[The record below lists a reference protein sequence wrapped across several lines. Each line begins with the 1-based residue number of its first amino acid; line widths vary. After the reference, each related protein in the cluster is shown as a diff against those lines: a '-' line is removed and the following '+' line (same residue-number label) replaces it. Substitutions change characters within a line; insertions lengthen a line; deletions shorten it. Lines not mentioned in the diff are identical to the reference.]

1 MSDRPD
7 LLHMPTKGDRVAGKV
22 ALVTGAGSMA
32 EGIGNG
38 RASAILLARHGA
50 KVALVDR
57 DGAAAAATAA
67 MIERDGGTCLV
78 FEGDVTDPASC
89 ETAVARAVEA
99 WGRLDILVN
108 IVGLSKVLGTAET
121 VDLAEWDLGMRVNV
135 TSIVLM
141 TRFAAPVMRR
151 SGGGS
156 IINIGSITGLHG
168 GHPNL
173 LYPTA
178 KGAIINLTRTL
189 AGQLGG
195 DGIRVNCIAPGFV
208 YTPTVF
214 ARGLPDGVREQRR
227 DAGVLKTEGT
237 GWDTG
242 YAVLY
247 LASDEARWVT
257 GIVLPVDAG
266 ASAISSHFSFS
277 ATRLDWRD
285 GKDTRK

>member
-1 MSDRPD
+1 MRQGQDPV
-7 LLHMPTKGDRVAGKV
+7 HAPTKGDRIAGKV
-22 ALVTGAGSMA
+22 AIVTGGGSVA

-38 RASAILLARHGA
+38 RAAAILLARHGA
-50 KVALVDR
+50 KVMVMDR
-57 DGAAAAATAA
+57 VGSAASDTAA

-78 FEGDVTDPASC
+78 AEGDVTDQAAC
-89 ETAVARAVEA
+89 EATVEKTVAA

-108 IVGLSKVLGTAET
+108 NVGTSRVRGTAED
-121 VDLAEWDLGMRVNV
+121 VDLGEWDMGMRVNV

-141 TRFAAPVMRR
+141 TRFSAPAMRR

-189 AGQLGG
+189 AGQLGK
-195 DGIRVNCIAPGFV
+195 DGIRVNCVAPGFV
-208 YTPTVF
+208 YTPTVYS
-214 ARGLPDGVREQRR
+214 RGLPEGLREMRI
-227 DAGVLKTEGT
+227 DSSPLKTEGT
-237 GWDTG
+237 GWDVG
-242 YAVLY
+242 YGVLY

-257 GIVLPVDAG
+257 GVVLPIDAG
-266 ASAISSHFSFS
+266 VSAISPHFSYS
-277 ATRLDWRD
+277 AKRLS
-285 GKDTRK
+285 

>member
-1 MSDRPD
+1 MNDRPD
-7 LLHMPTKGDRVAGKV
+7 LMHTPTKGDRVAGKV
-22 ALVTGAGSMA
+22 ALVTGAGSMSDS
-32 EGIGNG
+32 IGNG

-50 KVALVDR
+50 KVALMDR
-57 DGAAAAATAA
+57 DRAAAEMTAE
-67 MIERDGGTCLV
+67 MIRKDGGTCMV
-78 FEGDVTDPASC
+78 IEGDVTDAASC
-89 ETAVARAVEA
+89 EAAVKNAVDA

-108 IVGLSKVLGTAET
+108 IVGLSKVRGTAET
-121 VDLAEWDLGMRVNV
+121 VDLAEWELGMRVNV

-195 DGIRVNCIAPGFV
+195 DGIRVNCVAPGFV
-208 YTPTVF
+208 YTPTVY
-214 ARGLPDGVREQRR
+214 ARGLPDGAREQRR

-247 LASDEARWVT
+247 LASEEARWVT

-266 ASAISSHFSFS
+266 VSAISPHFAYS
-277 ATRLDWRD
+277 APRLDWQA
-285 GKDTRK
+285 GQGESS

>member
-1 MSDRPD
+1 MSDHPD
-7 LLHMPTKGDRVAGKV
+7 LGHVPTKGDRVAGKI
-22 ALVTGAGSMA
+22 ALVTGGGSIA

-50 KVALVDR
+50 KVALMDR
-57 DGAAAAATAA
+57 DQAAAQATAD
-67 MIERDGGTCLV
+67 MITRDGGV
-78 FEGDVTDPASC
+78 AMVIAGDVTDPGSA
-89 ETAVARAVEA
+89 EAAVTRVDAT

-108 IVGLSKVLGTAET
+108 VVGLSKVRGTAET
-121 VDLAEWDLGMRVNV
+121 VDLDEWDLGLRVNV

-195 DGIRVNCIAPGFV
+195 DGIRVNNVAPGFV
-208 YTPTVF
+208 HTPTVY
-214 ARGLPDGVREQRR
+214 ARGLPKGAREARR
-227 DAGVLKTEGT
+227 DASALKTEGT
-237 GWDTG
+237 GWDVG
-242 YAVLY
+242 YGVLY

-257 GIVLPVDAG
+257 GITLPIDAG
-266 ASAISSHFSFS
+266 VSAISPHFATS
-277 ATRLDWRD
+277 APRLDWRD
-285 GKDTRK
+285 GG